1 MTPSKVPKI
10 SLRRALGRFI
20 NSNGLLSLMLG
31 VYLGES
37 LRRFFNSLVSGA
49 VLPLVAVVVNT
60 FRGKI
65 ENTHKQIHMTKWVA
79 NIHGADIEYGM
90 ILSNFIQLM
99 ISIYIAYLFV
109 EYFVIGY
116 LNR

>member
-1 MTPSKVPKI
+1 MVIPKAPKR
-10 SLRRALGRFI
+10 SLRRSLGRFI
-20 NSNGLLSLMLG
+20 SSNGLLSLMLG

-37 LRRFFNSLVSGA
+37 LGRFFNSLVNGA
-49 VLPLVAVVVNT
+49 VLPLMAVAIKT
-60 FRGKI
+60 FRGTI
-65 ENTHKQIHMTKWVA
+65 EKSNAQVHMTRWVA
-79 NIHGADIEYGM
+79 NIHGAEIQYGV